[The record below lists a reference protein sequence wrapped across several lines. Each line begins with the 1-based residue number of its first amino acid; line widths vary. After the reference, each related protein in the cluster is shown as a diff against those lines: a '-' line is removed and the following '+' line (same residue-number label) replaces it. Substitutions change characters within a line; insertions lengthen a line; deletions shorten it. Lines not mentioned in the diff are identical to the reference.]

1 MKNKTK
7 AVILSVTLASALLAG
22 PLFVSVTA
30 FGLPTQFDKAF
41 TGELKYKV
49 KRLQETTGKKIVV
62 IGGSSVPFSL
72 RCPLVDEQLPSYT
85 TIDFGMY
92 ASLGTKVML
101 DLAKPYLTKDDL
113 VVISPEQNAQTLSL
127 YFNGKSMWEACDG
140 DFGLVNKVS
149 WEDRKRMI
157 GDLPSFAG
165 EKLSYVA
172 SGKVIDPGGI
182 YNRDSF
188 DAYGDIQYED
198 CQYNLL
204 SGGYDRTTPI
214 YLTQNVIAKDFV
226 SYLNNYAKD
235 VTGRGAKVYYRFA
248 PMNTKAVVSGNLD
261 SYYDYLASQLTFPI
275 LGNPHSSLLDSGW
288 FYDTNFHLNNSG
300 AILFTKALIQDLKLV
315 LKDTSQTSIPDPSLP
330 VIPPDSQTT
339 GDVTDAS
346 SFTYSETD
354 TEATVTGLSSEG
366 QTKKSLTVPFSYHG
380 KRVTSFT
387 SGALASDTLTN
398 LTLQSSLR
406 FIEDD
411 SFSKLP
417 ALKEIRILNPKPS
430 TLAVGQG
437 LLKGTN
443 ANLYVPS
450 DALTD
455 YKLNYTWSA
464 YADRLYPLS

>member
-7 AVILSVTLASALLAG
+7 AVILSVTLACALLAG

-248 PMNTKAVVSGNLD
+248 PMNAKAVVSGNLD

-354 TEATVTGLSSEG
+354 TEAMVTGLSSEG

-387 SGALASDTLTN
+387 SGALASDTLTS

-437 LLKGTN
+437 LLKG
-443 ANLYVPS
+443 
-450 DALTD
+450 DECQ
-455 YKLNYTWSA
+455 
-464 YADRLYPLS
+464 PLCSQRCSHGLQTELHLVGPMPIGFIR